1 MDLKSRITEDM
12 KQAMRSKDAERLSA
26 IRLLLA
32 AIKQRE
38 IDERTALDD
47 TQVLSIIDKM
57 VKQRRDS
64 IAQFEA
70 ARRNDLVAKEQF
82 ELGVLQAYMPQGL
95 SDTEIDAAIAEAI
108 ANTSAAGPKDMGRVM
123 QILKPALAGR
133 ADLTAVSTRVKERL
147 SAS

>member
-82 ELGVLQAYMPQGL
+82 ELGVLQAYMPQAL
-95 SDTEIDAAIAEAI
+95 TETEIDAAIAEAI